1 MIIVDDW
8 NYPIVTIGLTT
19 FNRPDFLRES
29 VNSVLNQTYQNFK
42 LLIGNDYPESKV
54 TFKSLGIE
62 FDERIEIFNF
72 DKNMGEINNL
82 NFLLNKSDD
91 GWFTWLADDDIF
103 HESFLESLIKSSV
116 GLDSKIVAVYC
127 PYISGAIPGKEFF
140 KQKLSN
146 ISTQLNTVDFISKYL
161 SRKFMIVGCY
171 GLMDSEKLKEIGGFP
186 SLGPSEGSYADTLIP
201 ILLLPHGDTIIVND
215 ALVFY
220 RTHIESYSSW
230 VADLKHYTSAEP
242 DFLKKLN
249 EVLERNVS
257 LREKNKFIYL
267 MVRWFTEN
275 EFAVLFRVKPGSKP
289 LIFIDK
295 LSLLI
300 ELLIYQLKF
309 NYPRIKFRYW
319 IAHTIHIIKLIT
331 GFFFH

>member
-1 MIIVDDW
+1 MSIMDDW
-8 NYPIVTIGLTT
+8 NYPLVTIGLTT
-19 FNRPDFLRES
+19 YNRPDFLRES

-42 LLIGNDYPESKV
+42 LLIGNDYPETKI

-72 DKNMGEINNL
+72 EKNIGEINNL
-82 NFLLNKSDD
+82 NFLLNKSDK

-116 GLDSKIVAVYC
+116 RLDEKIVAVYC
-127 PYISGAIPGKEFF
+127 PYISGEIPGKEFF
-140 KQKLSN
+140 TQKLSN
-146 ISTQLNTVDFISKYL
+146 ISTQLNAVDFISKYL
-161 SRKFMIVGCY
+161 SKKFKIVGCY

-186 SLGPSEGSYADTLIP
+186 SLGPFEGSYADTLIP
-201 ILLLPHGDTIIVND
+201 ILLSPHGDLIILND
-215 ALVFY
+215 PLVFY

-230 VADLKHYTSAEP
+230 VADLNHYTSAEP
-242 DFLKKLN
+242 DCLN
-249 EVLERNVS
+249 KITEVLERTVS
-257 LREKNKFIYL
+257 IREKNKFIYL

-289 LIFIDK
+289 LIFIEK
-295 LSLLI
+295 LSLLLG
-300 ELLIYQLKF
+300 LLIYQLKF

-319 IAHTIHIIKLIT
+319 IAHTVHIIKLIT